1 MAGSRTLPEGEV
13 TIRNAEA
20 DDSRALADLIREL
33 GFAAEP
39 AEIAARLGHP
49 DQASQMSLIAEKDGE
64 IVGCATLDVMQ
75 VLHRPHAV
83 GRISMLIVAQNI
95 RRRGV
100 GRALVEA
107 AKERLEKA
115 GCGLLEVTSNMDLK
129 QAHAFYESLGF
140 ERTSFRFVKALDN

>member
-1 MAGSRTLPEGEV
+1 
-13 TIRNAEA
+13 
-20 DDSRALADLIREL
+20 
-33 GFAAEP
+33 
-39 AEIAARLGHP
+39 
-49 DQASQMSLIAEKDGE
+49 MSLIAEKDGE
-64 IVGCATLDVMQ
+64 IVGCATLDMMR

-83 GRISMLIVAQNI
+83 GRISMLIVAQDM

-107 AKERLEKA
+107 AEERLEKA

-140 ERTSFRFVKALDN
+140 ERTSFRFAKALDN